1 MPKHNDL
8 FHIPSGRYISLVHL
22 FLLLVQLLSKSCYL
36 FIDVL
41 QEGENV
47 VNKEVIFFFLFQLL
61 QASLYC
67 PVTSQG

>member
-1 MPKHNDL
+1 M
-8 FHIPSGRYISLVHL
+8 ISSISPVAIS
-22 FLLLVQLLSKSCYL
+22 FLWCICFYCWYLKKQLLSKSCHL

-41 QEGENV
+41 QEAENV
-47 VNKEVIFFFLFQLL
+47 VNKEVNLFFLFQLL